1 MTIDPFEPLK
11 VLGIALCALV
21 LGALVGGVPAYFIGK
36 ANEAEKRGE
45 AIGSLKTSVDS
56 CNVAAGEAKKAAE
69 SAKAAS
75 DDLNTRVGNA
85 IAAGMNEAA
94 RIGRQRSNVLATAP
108 RGATECERTSNM
120 IADHFRKGAP

>member
-21 LGALVGGVPAYFIGK
+21 LGAVVGGVPAYFVGK
-36 ANEAEKRGE
+36 AHQAEASGQI
-45 AIGSLKTSVDS
+45 IGTLKTTIGS
-56 CNVAAGEAKKAAE
+56 CNVAADEAKKAADT
-69 SAKAAS
+69 AKAAS
-75 DDLNTRVGNA
+75 DDLNTRVDNA

-94 RIGRQRSNVLATAP
+94 RLGRQRSNVLATAP

-120 IADHFRKGAP
+120 IADQFRKAP